1 MSDHESEN
9 EEQQELDLS
18 KSDVVTKYKAAA
30 KITNSVL
37 ASVIQSCKADAKI
50 ADLCQQGDK
59 YIQEAVSKEFKGKN
73 IEKGVAFPT
82 CISANHIVGH
92 FSPLKEDNTV
102 IKGGDLLKIDLG
114 VHIDGFIATAA
125 HTLQVPECTDGSS
138 EAAPISGKAADVV
151 AAANTALEAA
161 LRLVRPGKQI
171 SDVPDVLRTV
181 VESYGCNLVEGVMM
195 HQMKQFVI
203 DANKCVLNRP
213 SPEHKVE
220 NGEFEEN
227 EVYAVDIV
235 VSTGE
240 GKPKLVDEKQ
250 TTVYKRALDMVYSL
264 KMKASR
270 AVFKEIN
277 TRFPALPF
285 TFRELEGTS
294 SREASSSRLGIVEC
308 LSHGL
313 LHPYPVLYEK
323 QGELVAQFK
332 TTVLLMPNGSD
343 RITSAPLQEIKSDKQ
358 VTDDEVKSLLASSLK
373 SKKKNK
379 KKKAAGKVENGAKE
393 AESAETE

>member
-1 MSDHESEN
+1 MSDHESDT

-37 ASVIQSCKADAKI
+37 ASIIQACKPDARI
-50 ADLCQQGDK
+50 AALCEQGDK
-59 YIQEAVSKEFKGKN
+59 SIQEAVSKEFKGKT

-82 CISANHIVGH
+82 CISPNHVVGH
-92 FSPLKEDNTV
+92 FSPLREDTTV
-102 IKGGDLLKIDLG
+102 VKAGDLLKIDLG

-125 HTLQVPECTDGSS
+125 HTLQVPESSVSSS
-138 EAAPISGKAADVV
+138 EQQAAPITGKAADVV
-151 AAANTALEAA
+151 AAAQSALEAA
-161 LRLVRPGKQI
+161 LRLVRPGKHI
-171 SDVPDVLRTV
+171 SDVPDVLRKV
-181 VESYGCNLVEGVMM
+181 VESYGCNLVEGVMS

-220 NGEFEEN
+220 DGEFEEN
-227 EVYAVDIV
+227 EVYAIDIV

-240 GKPKLVDEKQ
+240 GKPKIVDEKQ

-270 AVFKEIN
+270 TVFKEIN

-313 LHPYPVLYEK
+313 LHPYPVMYEK
-323 QGELVAQFK
+323 SGELVAQFK

-343 RITSAPLQEIKSDKQ
+343 RITSAPLQELSTDKQ
-358 VTDDEVKSLLASSLK
+358 ITDDEVKALLASSLK

-379 KKKAAGKVENGAKE
+379 KKKVPKAENGLKDAE
-393 AESAETE
+393 AAQ

>member
-1 MSDHESEN
+1 MSDHESET

-37 ASVIQSCKADAKI
+37 ASIIQACKPDARI
-50 ADLCQQGDK
+50 AALCEQGDK
-59 YIQEAVSKEFKGKN
+59 SIQEAVSKEFKGKT

-82 CISANHIVGH
+82 CISPNHVVGH
-92 FSPLKEDNTV
+92 FSPLREDSTV
-102 IKGGDLLKIDLG
+102 VKAGDLLKIDLG

-125 HTLQVPECTDGSS
+125 HTLQVPESSVNSS
-138 EAAPISGKAADVV
+138 EQQAAPITGKAADVV
-151 AAANTALEAA
+151 AAAQSALEAA
-161 LRLVRPGKQI
+161 LRLVRPGKHI
-171 SDVPDVLRTV
+171 SDVPDVLRKV
-181 VESYGCNLVEGVMM
+181 VESYGCNLVEGVMS

-220 NGEFEEN
+220 DGEFEEN
-227 EVYAVDIV
+227 EVYAIDIV

-240 GKPKLVDEKQ
+240 GKPKIVDEKQ

-270 AVFKEIN
+270 TVFKEIN

-313 LHPYPVLYEK
+313 LHPYPVMYEK
-323 QGELVAQFK
+323 SGELVAQFK

-343 RITSAPLQEIKSDKQ
+343 RITSAPVQELSTDKQ
-358 VTDDEVKSLLASSLK
+358 ITDDEVKALLASSLK

-379 KKKAAGKVENGAKE
+379 NKKLPKAENGLKDAE
-393 AESAETE
+393 AAQ

>member
-1 MSDHESEN
+1 M
-9 EEQQELDLS
+9 S

-30 KITNSVL
+30 KITNNVL
-37 ASVIQSCKADAKI
+37 ASVIKACKPDARI
-50 ADLCQQGDK
+50 AELCEQGDK
-59 YIQEAVSKEFKGKN
+59 AIQEAVSKEFKGKS

-82 CISANHIVGH
+82 CISPNHVVGH
-92 FSPLKEDNTV
+92 FSPLREDSTV
-102 IKGGDLLKIDLG
+102 VKAGDLLKIDLG

-125 HTLQVPECTDGSS
+125 HTLQVPESAADSS
-138 EAAPISGKAADVV
+138 EQPAAPITGKAADVV
-151 AAANTALEAA
+151 AAAQTALEAA
-161 LRLVRPGKQI
+161 LRLVRPGRHI
-171 SDVPDVLRTV
+171 SDVPDVLRKV
-181 VESYGCNLVEGVMM
+181 VESYGCHLVEGVMS

-220 NGEFEEN
+220 DGEFEEN
-227 EVYAVDIV
+227 EVYAIDIV

-240 GKPKLVDEKQ
+240 GKPKIIDEKQ

-270 AVFKEIN
+270 TVFKEIN

-294 SREASSSRLGIVEC
+294 SREASSSRLGVVEC

-313 LHPYPVLYEK
+313 LHPYPVMYEK
-323 QGELVAQFK
+323 SGELVAQFK

-343 RITSAPLQEIKSDKQ
+343 RITSAPLQELSTDKQ
-358 VTDDEVKSLLASSLK
+358 VTDDEVKALLASSLK

-379 KKKAAGKVENGAKE
+379 KKKAPKTENGVKDAE
-393 AESAETE
+393 AAE

>member
-1 MSDHESEN
+1 MSDHESDT
-9 EEQQELDLS
+9 EEARELDLS

-37 ASVIQSCKADAKI
+37 SSVIQACKPDTKI
-50 ADLCQQGDK
+50 AELCERGDK
-59 YIQEAVSKEFKGKN
+59 LIQEAVSKEFKGKN

-82 CISANHIVGH
+82 CISPNNVVGH
-92 FSPLKEDNTV
+92 FSPLKEDNTAV
-102 IKGGDLLKIDLG
+102 KAGDVLKIDLG

-125 HTLQVPECTDGSS
+125 HTLQVPESPADDAQQQS
-138 EAAPISGKAADVV
+138 AAITGKAADVI

-161 LRLVRPGKQI
+161 LRLVRPGRHI
-171 SDVPDVLRTV
+171 SDVPDVLRKV
-181 VESYGCNLVEGVMM
+181 VESYGCNLVEGVMT

-220 NGEFEEN
+220 DGEFEEN

-240 GKPKLVDEKQ
+240 GKPKIVDEKQ

-285 TFRELEGTS
+285 TFRELGGTS

-313 LHPYPVLYEK
+313 LHPYPVMFEK
-323 QGELVAQFK
+323 SGELVAQFK

-343 RITSAPLQEIKSDKQ
+343 RITNAPLQQISTDKQ
-358 VTDDEVKSLLASSLK
+358 VTDEEVKTLLAASLK

-379 KKKAAGKVENGAKE
+379 KKKAAKVENGAKE
-393 AESAETE
+393 VEAEQ